1 MLLNTYFGRDYSPNI
16 FQFLK
21 SKIMLDQLFNLVKQF
36 GKETVVDNPE
46 VPNEYN
52 EDIITDA
59 TKTIGS
65 GFQNIM
71 AGGGFQN
78 ILDLFKGGGS
88 TSNSASGSG
97 GGIGGLLKN
106 PIVTMMIGYFINKLV
121 SKYKMSPSS
130 ASNVSNNLIPNVV
143 NSLISKTTSNAPEND
158 SFDFNDLI
166 GSLTGGKVAT
176 SESSSGGFNFQNLLS
191 QLTGGGGNAGG
202 DGGFNLQDL
211 ISKVTQGTQQNQGQQ
226 AESGGG
232 GLMDLIK
239 GFIK

>member
-1 MLLNTYFGRDYSPNI
+1 
-16 FQFLK
+16 
-21 SKIMLDQLFNLVKQF
+21 MLDQLLDLVKQF
-36 GKETVVDNPE
+36 GKETVVENPE

-88 TSNSASGSG
+88 TSNSAAGSG

-130 ASNVSNNLIPNVV
+130 ASNVSNNLIPNVL
-143 NSLISKTTSNAPEND
+143 NGLITKTTSNDPQN
-158 SFDFNDLI
+158 FNDLI

-176 SESSSGGFNFQNLLS
+176 SESSSGGFNFQNLLN
-191 QLTGGGGNAGG
+191 QFTGGGGNAGG
-202 DGGFNLQDL
+202 DGGGFNLQDL
-211 ISKVTQGTQQNQGQQ
+211 ISQVTQGTQQNQGQQ

-232 GLMDLIK
+232 LLDLIK

>member
-1 MLLNTYFGRDYSPNI
+1 
-16 FQFLK
+16 
-21 SKIMLDQLFNLVKQF
+21 MLDQLFNLVKQF

-46 VPNEYN
+46 VPNEHN
-52 EDIITDA
+52 EEIITDA

-78 ILDLFKGGGS
+78 ILDLFKGGGK
-88 TSNSASGSG
+88 TSGG

-106 PIVTMMIGYFINKLV
+106 PIVSMMVGYFINKLV

-130 ASNVSNNLIPNVV
+130 ASNVSNNLIPNVL
-143 NSLISKTTSNAPEND
+143 NGLISKTTSNDPEND
-158 SFDFNDLI
+158 AFDFNDLI

-176 SESSSGGFNFQNLLS
+176 SESSSGGFNFQNLLNK
-191 QLTGGGGNAGG
+191 LTSGGGNAGG

-211 ISKVTQGTQQNQGQQ
+211 ISQVTQGTQQNQGQQ